1 MKKIV
6 FLLGFLFLLIGNV
19 CAQEIP
25 IILEDP
31 DGPIGTDNPRSGT
44 LLEPFATLNNKVL
57 TLQFP
62 VSTVSQ
68 VIISDQNTNAILYS
82 ESFAST
88 TQVVVDLEDEG
99 IGEGSYTLWLFA
111 FDKWWWGE
119 FVIEE
124 E

>member
-68 VIISDQNTNAILYS
+68 VIISDQNTNAVVYS
-82 ESFAST
+82 DSFSST
-88 TQVVVDLEDEG
+88 LQIIMDLEDEN
-99 IGEGSYTLWLFA
+99 IGEGNYSLRVYA
-111 FDKWWWGE
+111 FGKWWEGE
-119 FVIEE
+119 FIIEDE
-124 E
+124 